1 MVVGEHDVSKEL
13 ETVLAEDRLRLAGYK
28 IHHGYR
34 KDRHNNDICLLKLA
48 RHVNLNIYTPVCL
61 ARSED
66 TDTFYGKLA
75 WAYGEILSE
84 GGGTGELSLQVGATQ
99 RAGVPWPPA
108 SSTCL

>member
-1 MVVGEHDVSKEL
+1 MVVGEHDVTKEL

-99 RAGVPWPPA
+99 GARVPWPPA